1 MEIGR
6 YEDHIF
12 FRRFSLTTH
21 HWAQGPPGATPDFNI
36 QGFTHIPPTPH
47 RLCSTSF
54 FMFLFLRMFLFKPYR
69 CSRIKMGKGEM
80 K

>member
-36 QGFTHIPPTPH
+36 QGFTHIPTHPTPP
-47 RLCSTSF
+47 LLYE
-54 FMFLFLRMFLFKPYR
+54 FLYVPFPTYFLV
-69 CSRIKMGKGEM
+69 
-80 K
+80 